1 MDTQTFPAIFAGHG
15 SPMNAIEDNAFSR
28 TWTELGASLARPR
41 AILCVSAHWQTN
53 GTQATAMAQPKTI
66 HDFGGFPPELYRQEY
81 PAPGSPELA
90 QRAQAL
96 LGPGAVALDQSW
108 GLDHGT
114 WSVLI
119 RMFPKADIPVVQLSL
134 DASQPEAYHYNLAKG
149 LRPLRQEGVLVMGS
163 GNIVHNLRL
172 LSFDERPLDWAV
184 EADGV
189 TKEMIE
195 SGDHQGLIDFPHSSR
210 AARLAVPTNEHY
222 LPLLYVLAQQEAG
235 EGLSFFNDQM
245 SLGSLSMRS
254 IMIG

>member
-1 MDTQTFPAIFAGHG
+1 
-15 SPMNAIEDNAFSR
+15 MNALEDNSFSR
-28 TWTELGASLARPR
+28 TWAEIGTSLPRPK

-53 GTQATAMAQPKTI
+53 GTQATAMPQPKTI
-66 HDFGGFPPELYRQEY
+66 YDFSGFPAELYRKVY

-96 LGPGAVALDQSW
+96 LGATAVTLDQNW

-134 DASQPEAYHYNLAKG
+134 DASQPEAMHYELAKR
-149 LRPLRQEGVLVMGS
+149 LRPLRNEGVLVLGS
-163 GNIVHNLRL
+163 GNIVHNLRM
-172 LSFDERPLDWAV
+172 LSFDERPLDWAL
-184 EADGV
+184 EAD
-189 TKEMIE
+189 ERSRPLIE
-195 SGDHQGLIDFPHSSR
+195 DGDHQGLIDFPHSSK

-222 LPLLYVLAQQEAG
+222 LPLLYILALQEKD
-235 EGLSFFNDQM
+235 EGLRFFNDAM

-254 IMIG
+254 IVIG